1 MTIDELRRFVLS
13 IDGVTEQSHQGQPDF
28 RVDGKIAV
36 NLEESGSTITIKL
49 DLSDQAALMARHD
62 PAFTLPGG
70 WAKHGW
76 TTISLVLADH
86 DELVE
91 LISEAVDN
99 TRAGAKPKKVNRSRP
114 PTLRAPNNLRA

>member
-1 MTIDELRRFVLS
+1 MDR
-13 IDGVTEQSHQGQPDF
+13 
-28 RVDGKIAV
+28 KIAV
-36 NLEESGSTITIKL
+36 NLEESDSTITMKL
-49 DLSDQAALMARHD
+49 DLSDQAALMARND

-99 TRAGAKPKKVNRSRP
+99 ARAKAKPTKSDRSQPQASR
-114 PTLRAPNNLRA
+114 RSE

>member
-1 MTIDELRRFVLS
+1 MTVDEFRRFVLS
-13 IDGVTEQSHQGQPDF
+13 IDGVTEQSHHGKPDF
-28 RVDGKIAV
+28 RVNGKIALS
-36 NLEESGSTITIKL
+36 LEEFESTITIKL
-49 DLSDQAALMARHD
+49 DLSDQAALMARTD

-99 TRAGAKPKKVNRSRP
+99 TRSGAKPKTVNRSQPSKPRP
-114 PTLRAPNNLRA
+114 PK